1 MGRSVA
7 GLLTLAV
14 LILPLFAAQP
24 TGLVRVKVPDGTALL
39 TRDHQIFLEVLP
51 RRGEGLLALS
61 RRLCGTEKATSA
73 ISAAN
78 GGQRSLKSGV
88 KVRVPLAALA
98 GPRQVSVLAALFP
111 EDRADGAGW
120 RHKVPRFKTVP
131 PEPLVAVATW
141 FAGSADHTRL
151 LASYNERGDRP
162 LGPGE
167 VVMIPAEVLAE
178 PFRLAVARGT
188 IQPPVKLAASA
199 PVRVETKPVAPA
211 PAPTPVPQPELAIVM
226 PDGGQEDPEAAA
238 EPIRPEEPA
247 DADAA
252 AEPAA
257 ILPAGQPAA
266 SPPGAKVRL
275 EYGRDSQ
282 GEYAIYRLRAGE
294 ALYSSVVVRFTGR
307 LLAADVNGLAE
318 EIAQRS
324 AIGDV
329 TDIPIGYRVKIPL
342 DLLLPEHLPVGHPRR
357 AEWEARR
364 AESDRFANRVEALG
378 LAGVTVILD
387 AGHGGRDVGASF
399 HGVWESVHVY
409 DIMLRVRQLLE
420 QHTSARVLHT
430 IQDGSRLRPEEKDV
444 LAFSRGHRVLT
455 TPPYAI
461 EDGPTAT
468 NLRWYLAN
476 SLYRRE
482 VKDGL
487 PAEKVVFLS
496 IHADS
501 LHPSLRGAM
510 VYIPGAELRGG
521 TAGRSGAIYEARREY
536 SEQPKVSFSWQ
547 SRIKSEG
554 LSRDLAEHVVAA
566 FRGRSVAVHAEK
578 PVREKII
585 RRRSQYVPAVLRYNE
600 VPAKVLVEV
609 CNLAN
614 EQDRRLL
621 QTRAHRQRIAESI
634 VEGLLT
640 YYGFEAG
647 DLDLRLAA
655 TAAPAGR

>member
-1 MGRSVA
+1 MGVKVDDSRRIGPRGRWVA
-7 GLLTLAV
+7 ALLAV
-14 LILPLFAAQP
+14 AALALPLLAAQP
-24 TGLVRVKVPDGTALL
+24 TGLVRAKVADGTALL

-51 RRGEGLLALS
+51 RRGEGLYALS
-61 RRLCGTEKATSA
+61 RRLCGTEKAAST

-78 GGQRSLKSGV
+78 GGQRSLKKGV
-88 KVRVPLAALA
+88 KVRVPLAALEA
-98 GPRQVSVLAALFP
+98 SRKVAVLAALFP

-120 RHKVPRFKTVP
+120 RHKVRRFKTVP
-131 PEPLVAVATW
+131 PEPLVAVANW
-141 FAGSADHTRL
+141 FTGSAEHTRL

-162 LGPGE
+162 LAPGE

-178 PFRLAVARGT
+178 PFRQAVARGAV
-188 IQPPVKLAASA
+188 QPPEPAILKAEPALAEAA
-199 PVRVETKPVAPA
+199 PVRPDE
-211 PAPTPVPQPELAIVM
+211 PVPLT
-226 PDGGQEDPEAAA
+226 
-238 EPIRPEEPA
+238 
-247 DADAA
+247 

-257 ILPAGQPAA
+257 QEAATAVPVGHPPPAG
-266 SPPGAKVRL
+266 SETRVRL
-275 EYGRDSQ
+275 DYGRDSQ

-307 LLAADVNGLAE
+307 LLAADVNALAE

-324 AIGDV
+324 VIADV
-329 TDIPIGYRVKIPL
+329 TDIPVGYRVKIPL

-378 LAGVTVILD
+378 LDGVTVILD

-399 HGVWESVHVY
+399 HGVWESIHVY
-409 DIMLRVRQLLE
+409 DIMLRVRRLLGE
-420 QHTSARVLHT
+420 HTSARVLHT
-430 IQDGSRLRPEEKDV
+430 TQDGSRLHPEEQEV
-444 LAFSRGHRVLT
+444 LSFSRGHRVLT
-455 TPPYAI
+455 DPPYAI

-482 VKDGL
+482 VKAGL

-521 TAGRSGAIYEARREY
+521 TAGRSGPIFEARREY
-536 SEQPKVSFSWQ
+536 TEQPRVSFSWQ

-554 LSRDLAEHVVAA
+554 LSRDLAEHVIAA
-566 FRGRSVAVHAEK
+566 FRSRSVAVHAEK

-614 EQDRRLL
+614 EADRRLL

-640 YYGFEAG
+640 YYGYQAG
-647 DLDLRLAA
+647 NLDLRLAA